1 MILLLNSNEAF
12 LFNAVKRLLILHNL
26 YFTTQHEK
34 YKRLVLQYWYMLEV
48 RSVTKIYQTGG
59 VKRAVLNKVR
69 VNFRESEFAA
79 ILGPSGSGKTTLL
92 NIIGGLD
99 EYSSG
104 DLIINE
110 KSTKKF
116 RNKDW
121 DAYRNHRVGFVFQS
135 YNLIPHQTVLNNVR
149 LALTLSGVSKREAIR
164 RSKKA
169 LKEVGLEGHFYKKP
183 AQLSGGQMQR
193 VAIARALVNDPDILL
208 ADEPTGALDSET
220 SLQIMD
226 ILKKISK
233 TKLVV
238 MVTHNP
244 DLANEYATRII
255 NLKDGKIISDSNPYD
270 GKVKTDL
277 SLEKA
282 EKSSKKTKMS
292 FITATS
298 LSLNNLLTKK
308 TRTILVALAGSIGII
323 GIALISAVSTGF
335 QNYIDKIEEDTL
347 TSYPLAL
354 TKEST
359 DITNLLL
366 SLSDN
371 KNSKQ
376 TDNIIRENQ
385 VLASTFGTI
394 TTNDLKSFANYLD
407 VHKDETK
414 DDIRLME
421 YEYSVEP
428 LIYTRDA
435 TGEIAKLNPGNLF
448 TSLIGDSSFASSYS
462 PLNSVFKQYAPENL
476 QNDTELLAGR
486 YPNDYNELM
495 IVLSEKGQI
504 SDLLTYSLGLHDT
517 DELNEAVSKI
527 MSGEKVEIDNEP
539 LELTY
544 DDLMNVDL
552 RLVAATDTYKF
563 NDKYDVYED
572 MTSDKAYLGEIY
584 KNAEQLKVTGVA
596 VMSSEMMSAG
606 SGVAYLPS
614 LVTHV
619 IEKASK
625 TEIVKK
631 QLDNPELDIFS
642 NTKFG
647 EEGNDYNFAFE
658 DLVSI
663 DEAKL
668 SQAFGTTIDQSAISA
683 KTSEYMN
690 QIANDVT
697 ADVSPIR
704 DDLANKYKTLAS
716 NLKSEL
722 MVSGKFKKTD
732 IDAITN
738 EFIGR
743 QDFSDLESKYY
754 IPKDQSSSLYQG
766 LLSATLSAYVKAY
779 AMAQALNPSFDEET
793 SDIVVDNMMFDSVID
808 GCLDSMKFNAAFE
821 AIAVPL
827 TELNMKKEILTKVG
841 GLTAYLS
848 SSFANAFHVDQN
860 AIIGA
865 FKLNFSKDELSRV
878 VTAMFTKKKTTLASN
893 LSTLGYQKLDDPT
906 QISFYFW
913 SFDGKTHFI
922 EFLDHYNDLMR
933 DTNEE
938 KVIEYTDATGI
949 LMSSV
954 KTIVDAVSYVLIA
967 FVSISLIV
975 SSIMIGVIT
984 YISVYERTKEIGILR
999 AIGASKHNISSIF
1012 NAETVIIGFL
1022 SGLIGVGISYLLI
1035 PIINLILH
1043 NFTGDIPLS
1052 AALDPRAALLLIILS
1067 VILTLIAGLIPS
1079 RSAAKKDPVEAL
1091 RSE

>member
-1 MILLLNSNEAF
+1 M
-12 LFNAVKRLLILHNL
+12 
-26 YFTTQHEK
+26 
-34 YKRLVLQYWYMLEV
+34 LQYWYMLEV

-104 DLIINE
+104 DLIVNE

-149 LALTLSGVSKREAIR
+149 LALTLSGIFKREAIR
-164 RSKKA
+164 RSKKV

-270 GKVKTDL
+270 GKIKTDL

-282 EKSSKKTKMS
+282 KKKSRKTKMS
-292 FITATS
+292 FVTATS

-354 TKEST
+354 TKESS
-359 DITNLLL
+359 DITSLLL

-371 KNSKQ
+371 QNSNKA
-376 TDNIIRENQ
+376 DDIIRENQ
-385 VLASTFGTI
+385 VLASTFGTV
-394 TTNDLKSFANYLD
+394 TTNDLKSFADYLET
-407 VHKDETK
+407 HRDEVK
-414 DDIRLME
+414 DDVRLME
-421 YEYSVEP
+421 YEYSVVP
-428 LIYTRDA
+428 LIYTKDA
-435 TGEIAKLNPGNLF
+435 TGEIAKLNPGSLF

-462 PLNSVFKQYAPENL
+462 PLNSVYKQYSSENL

-486 YPNDYNELM
+486 YPSEYNELM

-517 DELNEAVSKI
+517 DELNDAVSKI

-596 VMSSEMMSAG
+596 AMSSEMMSAG

-704 DDLANKYKTLAS
+704 DDLANKYKILAS

-754 IPKDQSSSLYQG
+754 IPKDQSSSLYRG

-779 AMAQALNPSFDEET
+779 VMTQALNPSFDEET
-793 SDIVVDNMMFDSVID
+793 SDIIVDNMMFDGVID
-808 GCLDSMKFNAAFE
+808 SCLDSMKFNAAFE
-821 AIAVPL
+821 AIALPL

-913 SFDGKTHFI
+913 SFDGKTNFI

-1022 SGLIGVGISYLLI
+1022 SGLIGVSISYLLI

-1052 AALDPRAALLLIILS
+1052 AALDPRAALLLIVLS

>member
-1 MILLLNSNEAF
+1 
-12 LFNAVKRLLILHNL
+12 
-26 YFTTQHEK
+26 
-34 YKRLVLQYWYMLEV
+34 MLEV

-104 DLIINE
+104 DLIVNE

-149 LALTLSGVSKREAIR
+149 LALTLSGIFKREAIR
-164 RSKKA
+164 RSKKV

-270 GKVKTDL
+270 GKIKTDL

-282 EKSSKKTKMS
+282 KKKSRKTKMS
-292 FITATS
+292 FVTATS

-354 TKEST
+354 TKESS
-359 DITNLLL
+359 DITSLLL

-371 KNSKQ
+371 QNSNKA
-376 TDNIIRENQ
+376 DDIIRENQ
-385 VLASTFGTI
+385 VLASTFGTV
-394 TTNDLKSFANYLD
+394 TTNDLKSFADYLET
-407 VHKDETK
+407 HRDEVK
-414 DDIRLME
+414 DDVRLME
-421 YEYSVEP
+421 YEYSVVP
-428 LIYTRDA
+428 LIYTKDA
-435 TGEIAKLNPGNLF
+435 TGEIAKLNPGSLF

-462 PLNSVFKQYAPENL
+462 PLNSVYKQYSSENL

-486 YPNDYNELM
+486 YPSEYNELM

-517 DELNEAVSKI
+517 DELNDAVSKI

-596 VMSSEMMSAG
+596 AMSSEMMSAG

-704 DDLANKYKTLAS
+704 DDLANKYKILAS

-754 IPKDQSSSLYQG
+754 IPKDQSSSLYRG

-779 AMAQALNPSFDEET
+779 VMTQALNPSFDEET
-793 SDIVVDNMMFDSVID
+793 SDIIVDNMMFDGVID
-808 GCLDSMKFNAAFE
+808 SCLDSMKFNAAFE
-821 AIAVPL
+821 AIALPL

-913 SFDGKTHFI
+913 SFDGKTNFI

-1022 SGLIGVGISYLLI
+1022 SGLIGVSISYLLI

-1052 AALDPRAALLLIILS
+1052 AALDPRAALLLIVLS